1 MSEYSDMTAHLR
13 DRNPT
18 SETALAA
25 PVGSAIPFEDNKGN
39 VMQLDGKLT
48 IADLVKMGVKEIR
61 LMPEGS
67 PLPDNWW
74 RDAGSPNVALSER
87 REGEHEKQK

>member
-1 MSEYSDMTAHLR
+1 MSDQH
-13 DRNPT
+13 DKQNGPP
-18 SETALAA
+18 ALAGA
-25 PVGSAIPFEDNKGN
+25 PGSAIPFEDNKGN

-74 RDAGSPNVALSER
+74 RNAGSPNAELSDSR
-87 REGEHEKQK
+87 PL

>member
-1 MSEYSDMTAHLR
+1 MSEPKSIE
-13 DRNPT
+13 
-18 SETALAA
+18 SETPAAVAGAA
-25 PVGSAIPFEDNKGN
+25 PGSAILFEDNKGN

-74 RDAGSPNVALSER
+74 RDAGSPNVQAEGRAER
-87 REGEHEKQK
+87 DA

>member
-1 MSEYSDMTAHLR
+1 MKSKRASKQRRPGQFAGAH
-13 DRNPT
+13 
-18 SETALAA
+18 
-25 PVGSAIPFEDNKGN
+25 GSAIPFEDNKGN

-48 IADLVKMGVKEIR
+48 IADLVKMGMKEIR

-74 RDAGSPNVALSER
+74 RDAGSPNDQAQR
-87 REGEHEKQK
+87 PGDQNA

>member
-1 MSEYSDMTAHLR
+1 MNDSQ
-13 DRNPT
+13 
-18 SETALAA
+18 
-25 PVGSAIPFEDNKGN
+25 IPFEDNKGN
-39 VMQLDGKLT
+39 IMQLDGKLT

-74 RDAGSPNVALSER
+74 RDAGSPNDKSPATR
-87 REGEHEKQK
+87 PGGAGRAHGKDTNDK